1 MKRLLPFLLV
11 ILMAGCLTVSEKG
24 KAVKTWRSSKASL
37 AERFEA
43 VQVLVAK
50 EQSVSSVTELLGPS
64 KSYIRGKTITN
75 PEGKEEELHG
85 VPYAFS
91 DGLILLNFRA
101 AGLPRGNWTFY
112 DADIFPRK

>member
-24 KAVKTWRSSKASL
+24 KAVRTWRSSKASL

-50 EQSVSSVTELLGPS
+50 EQPVSSVTELLGPS
-64 KSYIRGKTITN
+64 KSYIRGKTITDSS
-75 PEGKEEELHG
+75 GKEEVLHG
-85 VPYAFS
+85 LPYTFP

-101 AGLPRGNWTFY
+101 AGLPRGNWAFY
-112 DADIFPRK
+112 DVDIFPRK